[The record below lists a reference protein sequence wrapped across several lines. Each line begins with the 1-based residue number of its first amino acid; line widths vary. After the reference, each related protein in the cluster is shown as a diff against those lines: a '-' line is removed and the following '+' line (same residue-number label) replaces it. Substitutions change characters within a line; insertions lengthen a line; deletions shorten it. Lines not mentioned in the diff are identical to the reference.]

1 MPLTD
6 LQIRKEKPT
15 DKPRKLSDGGG
26 LYLLVNQAGKYW
38 RWKYRVQG
46 KEKVMALGVYPEVS
60 LAEAREA
67 HMAARKLLAT
77 GVDPVADRRQQANQV
92 KTTFQDIAEQWWKHW
107 SKSCTER
114 HADST
119 IRRLKMNVFP
129 AIGARAIEDVQAP
142 ELVKMLKSLEEERGV
157 NDLARRML
165 QHCGQIFRYA
175 IAHGHAT
182 RNPAS
187 EIRPGDILAGHKTVN
202 YARLDA
208 KELPGLLRHIEVY
221 QGSSVTRLAMRLMAM
236 TFVRTKELIEAR
248 WEEFDLDN
256 ARWDIPPERMKM
268 RSPHIVPLSSQA
280 VQLLRNLHTLTGHRA
295 LLFPGDRNHE
305 KPMSNNT
312 ILKALERMGY
322 KSRMTGHG
330 FRGIA
335 STVLHEQGWPHEH
348 IELQLAHQERNSTS
362 AAYNHAQYLAP
373 RAKMMQ
379 CWSDYLDRCAA
390 GVSVVELHRKTA

>member
-6 LQIRKEKPT
+6 LQIRKAKPS

-38 RWKYRVQG
+38 RWKYRFEG
-46 KEKVMALGVYPEVS
+46 KEKVMALGVYPEVT

-67 HMAARKLLAT
+67 HQAARKLLAA
-77 GVDPVADRRQQANQV
+77 GVDPVAERKQQVVQA
-92 KTTFQDIAEQWWKHW
+92 KITFQQVARSWWEHW
-107 SKSCTER
+107 SPSRSAR
-114 HADST
+114 HAEYV
-119 IRRLKMNVFP
+119 IRRLESDVFP
-129 AIGARAIEDVQAP
+129 LLGNRPIDEIQAP
-142 ELVKMLKSLEEERGV
+142 ELVKMTKAIEERGAL
-157 NDLARRML
+157 DIAKRSL
-165 QHCGQIFRYA
+165 QTCGQIFRYA

-182 RNPAS
+182 RNPAT
-187 EIRPGDILAGHKTVN
+187 EIRPSDILTTRKKQN

-208 KELPGLLRHIEVY
+208 KELPELLRHIEVY
-221 QGSSVTRLAMRLMAM
+221 QGSSVTRLAMKLMAM
-236 TFVRTKELIEAR
+236 TFVRTSELIGAR

-256 ARWDIPPERMKM
+256 ARWDIPAERMKM
-268 RSPHIVPLSSQA
+268 KAPHIVLLSRQA

-295 LLFPGDRNHE
+295 LLFPGDRNHD

-322 KSRMTGHG
+322 KGRMTGHG

-335 STVLHEQGWPHEH
+335 STVLHEHGWPHEH
-348 IELQLAHQERNSTS
+348 IELQLAHQERDDTS
-362 AAYNHAQYLAP
+362 AAYNHALYLKP

-379 CWSDYLDRCAA
+379 WWSDYLDRCMVGASITSLREEAA
-390 GVSVVELHRKTA
+390 